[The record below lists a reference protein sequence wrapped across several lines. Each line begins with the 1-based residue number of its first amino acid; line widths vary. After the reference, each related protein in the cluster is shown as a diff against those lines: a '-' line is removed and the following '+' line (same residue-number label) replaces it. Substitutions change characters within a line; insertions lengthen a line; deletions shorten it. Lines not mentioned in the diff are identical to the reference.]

1 MHSRNRCN
9 ELSLVSAQ
17 KVYNLFLLDFFD
29 FDIFQ
34 ITTFESIYEI
44 GRCIRLG
51 FFFYPA
57 LALFEQA
64 NCYTNIYYIF
74 SVTEIYFFLVHV
86 LSFGNLAVIQFTSC
100 WQKYQMRH
108 SRDNYI
114 ILLCNAKYKR
124 RWFHVIFRQDKNNIN
139 STQNWGKAQWI
150 SPISQLLNHI
160 HINSIF

>member
-17 KVYNLFLLDFFD
+17 KVYNLFLLDFFA

-74 SVTEIYFFLVHV
+74 SVTEIYFF
-86 LSFGNLAVIQFTSC
+86 FGTRIELWEPSC
-100 WQKYQMRH
+100 NPVYF
-108 SRDNYI
+108 
-114 ILLCNAKYKR
+114 LL
-124 RWFHVIFRQDKNNIN
+124 
-139 STQNWGKAQWI
+139 TEI
-150 SPISQLLNHI
+150 SNEAFKGQLYNFI
-160 HINSIF
+160 M